1 MISVPKPT
9 RYGSFI
15 LFFSLLLTSCANSG
29 VETELPTEERTHE
42 IQEATSLPTET
53 ASIPPSASATIPP
66 LPSSTPQPLPTVDPE
81 VVHYLDNVEAILRHS
96 AVVIKERAIGIADAC
111 PTRYIL
117 AFPYEEPDRAGGMTL
132 HVTSL
137 VREADGTIIEGEHEY
152 VWNLKGEGV
161 DPERC
166 KTVIIEDR
174 SEEGFIRIL
183 FRVQSKDDSSWRI
196 GVASGEC
203 PGDEVWLSAYFNLE
217 HPENFAMQMTQFDQ
231 GSPVDYWLQDGDR
244 VLRYHWKPWTE
255 ELLWSLDDIPGRL
268 LAVEWDEDSK
278 DYSGDG
284 IPDLVITWEISGEP
298 VRWAYA
304 ATDSEFIDLGPIE

>member
-1 MISVPKPT
+1 MVTVPKLP
-9 RYGSFI
+9 RYRPYI
-15 LFFSLLLTSCANSG
+15 LFLSILLASCASTG
-29 VETELPTEERTHE
+29 VDTDLPDSDATLER
-42 IQEATSLPTET
+42 QEPTNHPSET
-53 ASIPPSASATIPP
+53 ATESALASPTIAP

-96 AVVIKERAIGIADAC
+96 AVVVKERAIGIADAC

-117 AFPYEEPDRAGGMTL
+117 AFPYKEPDREGGMTL
-132 HVTSL
+132 HMSRL

-166 KTVIIEDR
+166 KAVIIEDR
-174 SEEGFIRIL
+174 SVEGFIRIL
-183 FRVQSKDDSSWRI
+183 FRVQSPYDSSWRI

-217 HPENFAMQMTQFDQ
+217 HPENHALEMTQYDPV
-231 GSPVDYWLQDGDR
+231 SPVDYWLQDGDQL
-244 VLRYHWKPWTE
+244 LRYHWEPWTE
-255 ELLWSLDDIPGRL
+255 ELLWIMDDVPGRL
-268 LAVEWDEDSK
+268 LSVEWNENSP

-284 IPDLVITWEISGEP
+284 TPDLVITWEISGEP
-298 VRWAYA
+298 VAWAYA
-304 ATDSEFIDLGPIE
+304 AAESGFTPLGPVE